1 MGINMYRMRPEP
13 KKKIDTS
20 VPQSPLAE
28 LGNAF
33 AGMNL
38 SNLPAC
44 DPPKAP
50 ATEAEPLWKRG
61 RVVLRRE
68 TAHRGGKTV
77 IVVDDFDTHLP
88 AFVIE
93 KVAKKLRAGCGCG
106 GTVKERRIEIQG
118 DQSAKVRAILEGAG
132 FQVAGVR

>member
-1 MGINMYRMRPEP
+1 MRPEP
-13 KKKIDTS
+13 KKKIETS
-20 VPQSPLAE
+20 AAQSPLAG

-38 SNLPAC
+38 PDLPTGDAAKTLAK
-44 DPPKAP
+44 P
-50 ATEAEPLWKRG
+50 EAPLWKMG

-77 IVVDDFDTHLP
+77 VVVDDFASHLP
-88 AFVIE
+88 ASVIE
-93 KVAKKLRAGCGCG
+93 SVAKKLRAACGCG

-118 DQSAKVRAILEGAG
+118 DQPAKVRAILEGEG